1 MTSAWLDANITL
13 RYLTR
18 DVPALAARARSIITS
33 AASGERSLRLAT
45 LVVAEVVWTLT
56 SLYKLDRDEVC
67 DRVSDFVA
75 AEGIETEERELLL
88 VALRT
93 MKERNVDFVDAYLA
107 EKARASGEAV
117 CSFDR
122 DFDRLDV
129 EVQTA

>member
-1 MTSAWLDANITL
+1 MTPAWLDANIIL

-18 DVPALAARARSIITS
+18 DVPGLASRARSILTS

-67 DRVSDFVA
+67 DRVGDFVA
-75 AEGIETEERELLL
+75 APGIEAEERELILG
-88 VALRT
+88 ALRT

-107 EKARASGEAV
+107 EKARAAGEAV

-122 DFDRLDV
+122 DFERLDV